1 MGLKTGCAG
10 LCPSRASK
18 GPHSHKI
25 RTGGHPCLVNQR
37 KFLVH
42 RAQSDMG
49 FARQSSRGITTAKP
63 RNSKRW
69 PRARD
74 QEAEGGRGQGSR
86 GAQLVPAFDGERGG
100 RDQRASQSLLSVS
113 TNIIDIPSS
122 PHHRCFTPPLPP
134 PFSTLFNLDELPFF
148 HPFADHCCSDSS
160 FFFTFLPTLHTFN
173 HDGLTR
179 SLGSSLTCLHLCY
192 QPSPDAATRPA
203 PAHPRRVTEVS
214 PWENKGSPYFKSS
227 ALEDTTHP

>member
-1 MGLKTGCAG
+1 
-10 LCPSRASK
+10 
-18 GPHSHKI
+18 
-25 RTGGHPCLVNQR
+25 
-37 KFLVH
+37 
-42 RAQSDMG
+42 MG

-74 QEAEGGRGQGSR
+74 QEGGGRGQGSR

-113 TNIIDIPSS
+113 TNIIDSPSS
-122 PHHRCFTPPLPP
+122 PHHRCFTSPLPP
-134 PFSTLFNLDELPFF
+134 PFFSTLFNLDELPFF

-192 QPSPDAATRPA
+192 QPSPDTATRPA
-203 PAHPRRVTEVS
+203 LLTRGESPRSARGRTKEALI
-214 PWENKGSPYFKSS
+214 FKSS